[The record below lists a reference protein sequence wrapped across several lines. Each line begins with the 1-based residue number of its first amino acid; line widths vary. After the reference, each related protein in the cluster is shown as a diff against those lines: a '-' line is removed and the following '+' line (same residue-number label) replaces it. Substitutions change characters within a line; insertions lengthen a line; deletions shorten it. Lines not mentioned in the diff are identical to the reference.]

1 MAASL
6 AEIYSPLL
14 WNLWRNLP
22 EKFVKRVYLDVDS
35 DGYFTTP
42 GGDGGRAR
50 LYENGSVQ
58 DFLNHQSR
66 TVCQW
71 WMSKK
76 EMVVVDP
83 FSKRLYVVPSYADLH
98 CNAKEIVQE
107 NLGDYNLTPI
117 DLGQLWIDE
126 VEGEVGFE
134 GGGVF
139 TDAPRMVRR
148 LTGVHLLDLQKDEAG
163 NLVVGPHSYLAKYI
177 RFVNGVSEM
186 MPLSKSKGWP
196 SLVTKH
202 GLLSKFGQTM
212 AQWTRGLSPEA
223 REVLCGTPD
232 RESDTH

>member
-22 EKFVKRVYLDVDS
+22 EKFVKRVYLDVDA

-42 GGDGGRAR
+42 GGDDGRAR
-50 LYENGSVQ
+50 LYDDGSVH
-58 DFLNHQSR
+58 DFLNHKSR

-83 FSKRLYVVPSYADLH
+83 FSKRLYVVPSYTDLH

-117 DLGQLWIDE
+117 DLGQLWIDGT
-126 VEGEVGFE
+126 VGEVGFE
-134 GGGVF
+134 GGDIDL
-139 TDAPRMVRR
+139 DAPRMVRR
-148 LTGVHLLDLQKDEAG
+148 LTGAWLLDLQEEDETG
-163 NLVVGPHSYLAKYI
+163 DLVISPHSYLVKYL
-177 RFVNGVSEM
+177 RFVNG
-186 MPLSKSKGWP
+186 
-196 SLVTKH
+196 
-202 GLLSKFGQTM
+202 
-212 AQWTRGLSPEA
+212 A
-223 REVLCGTPD
+223 
-232 RESDTH
+232 